1 MSDNPYAPPAT
12 PIKSSDVPPRRG
24 SPMLAVLIGWAA
36 DIFGTTI
43 FASIAIVVLGM
54 LLGAGGASEPELISI
69 ERSSGW
75 QAFGLIFGMGFTA
88 LGGYV
93 TARIANHAEYKLAAI
108 TGLCSLAT
116 GEIFIQMSDADNS
129 MFWVRL
135 VGFVF
140 TLPAALGGAWWYL
153 QRTQTDD

>member
-1 MSDNPYAPPAT
+1 MSDNPYAPPIA
-12 PIKSSDVPPRRG
+12 PIKGSDQPPRRG
-24 SPMLAVLIGWAA
+24 SAVLAVLIGWAT
-36 DIFGTTI
+36 DICGTTI
-43 FASIAIVVLGM
+43 FASIAIIVVGL
-54 LLGAGGASEPELISI
+54 LLGAQGATELELVSI

-93 TARIANHAEYKLAAI
+93 TARIANHAVYKLAAI
-108 TGLCSLAT
+108 TGVISLAT
-116 GEIFIQMSDADNS
+116 GEILIQSTDVDSS

-140 TLPAALGGAWWYL
+140 TLPAALGGAWWVL
-153 QRTQTDD
+153 QRGNEA